1 MSAALE
7 EILAHYGIGGNIVGE
22 KNGPL
27 LRLVEFAPAPGT
39 KIKNVLSAREDIA
52 RELGVSSV
60 DVEKVPDSGN
70 ISAEG
75 RIFPNTPPPYNAGS
89 SV

>member
-22 KNGPL
+22 KKRAVAAFWLN
-27 LRLVEFAPAPGT
+27 LRRRPVQN
-39 KIKNVLSAREDIA
+39 KNVLSAREDIA

-70 ISAEG
+70 IWFEIPDRQPADG
-75 RIFPNTPPPYNAGS
+75 
-89 SV
+89 